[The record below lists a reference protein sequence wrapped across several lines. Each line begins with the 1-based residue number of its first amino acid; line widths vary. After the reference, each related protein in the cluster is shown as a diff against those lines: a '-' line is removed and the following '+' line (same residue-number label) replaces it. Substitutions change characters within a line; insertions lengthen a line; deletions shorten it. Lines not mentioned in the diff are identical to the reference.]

1 MEEWQAALAAMMKDP
16 EKMRM
21 IQDMAANLGLSD
33 MLAGD
38 GNPAPAQPPPA
49 AQAPPANMPDLSALL
64 GLLGGAS
71 APAPQPQTP
80 SANMPDLSALLGLL
94 GNQNG
99 ASSTPALPSP
109 LAQQNASA
117 NIPDLSALLGLLD
130 SEKNN
135 SASPAPASSSAIS
148 ALTQMLGGAQNASGS
163 GSPAPLVD
171 MNTILKLGKAMSNMQ
186 TNRQNIDLLLS
197 LKPRLGS
204 HRAKKIDDAIRI
216 MQLVQFLP
224 LIKESGLF
232 QDLDGILG
240 GLTGQGGL
248 SSLLSSLGTGRS
260 GGTFPGNILGQLLGR

>member
-16 EKMRM
+16 GKMRM

-94 GNQNG
+94 DG
-99 ASSTPALPSP
+99 
-109 LAQQNASA
+109 
-117 NIPDLSALLGLLD
+117 
-130 SEKNN
+130 EKNN

-197 LKPRLGS
+197 LKPRLGA

-248 SSLLSSLGTGRS
+248 SSLLSNLGTGRS